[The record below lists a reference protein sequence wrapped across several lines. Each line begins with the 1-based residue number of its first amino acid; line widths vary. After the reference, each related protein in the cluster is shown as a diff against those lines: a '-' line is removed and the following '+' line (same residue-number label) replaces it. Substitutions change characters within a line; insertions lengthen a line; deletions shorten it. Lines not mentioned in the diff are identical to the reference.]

1 MTLEGQEII
10 RKISKTL
17 PRQPGVYQMLNA
29 KGDILYIGKAKN
41 IYNRVKSY
49 LSINSLTRRIQRMVS
64 LTNDMNFFVT
74 NTEFEAIIL
83 ECNLIKKNKP
93 RFNILL
99 RDDKSFP
106 YIFIS
111 SEHDYPKIEK
121 HRGPKNRKGRYYG
134 PFANPDAVNRTI
146 NTIQRIFL
154 LRSCSDREVLAA
166 NKFCFNYYLKRCSGP
181 CGGKISKNEYSK
193 LVEAADEFLSSGNS
207 KLVQNKFSNEM
218 FKASKEK
225 NFELAASL
233 RDRLKALE
241 HIAQNNSINIKDI
254 NDADIFA
261 ITSKEEKSCIYGTF
275 YRNNTSY
282 GGKAFY
288 PDYDS
293 EAEIE
298 EIMIGFLNIFYAEKE
313 IPKYIMTNIDIN
325 KIKNANI
332 LGKNF
337 ENSKFLKPQKGP
349 KKNLLEFAER
359 NAVINLDLKLNKL
372 KSFDNFTNE
381 ISKIFK
387 MNGEINKIEAYD
399 NSHTFGKFPVG
410 VMIAYNN
417 NGFLKSN
424 YRKFNMKFNIE
435 DNINS
440 VDDYYMMR
448 EMLNR
453 RFKNIKFLEEIELPD
468 LIIIDGG
475 KGQYN
480 SAKKALDSLE
490 INIPIIS
497 MAKGLERDS
506 GREILIHEKVSYRL
520 NYNSPLLHFLQN
532 IRDEVHRF
540 AITTHRSKRSK
551 MHIRSVFDDLSGIGP
566 ERKKILKKHF
576 GTVEKIKLATLE
588 ELKEVDTIP
597 KKILEQIYEY
607 FHST

>member
-17 PRQPGVYQMLNA
+17 PRQPGVYQMLNE

-111 SEHDYPKIEK
+111 SDHDYPKIEK

-207 KLVQNKFSNEM
+207 ELVQNKFSNEM
-218 FKASKEK
+218 LKASEEK

-233 RDRLKALE
+233 RDRLKALK
-241 HIAQNNSINIKDI
+241 HISQNNSINIKDI

-261 ITSKEEKSCIYGTF
+261 ISSKEGKSCIYGSF

-288 PDYDS
+288 PDYES

-313 IPKYIMTNIDIN
+313 IPKYIFINIDIN

-337 ENSKFLKPQKGP
+337 EKTKFLKPQKGP
-349 KKNLLEFAER
+349 KKNLLKFAEK
-359 NAVINLDLKLNKL
+359 NADINLGLKLNKL
-372 KSFDNFTNE
+372 KSFDNFTKE

-387 MNGEINKIEAYD
+387 LDGNINKIEAYD
-399 NSHTFGKFPVG
+399 NSHTFGKFPIG

-480 SAKKALDSLE
+480 SAKKTLDNLKM
-490 INIPIIS
+490 NIPIIS

-506 GREILIHEKVSYRL
+506 GREILIHDKVSYRL
-520 NYNSPLLHFLQN
+520 NDNSPLLHFLQN

-551 MHIRSVFDDLSGIGP
+551 MNVRSVFDDINGIGP

-588 ELKEVDTIP
+588 ELKKIDSIP